1 MTDNI
6 RNKLEKTEELIKG
19 VKPTKR
25 IIKDGKLLREFT
37 ANGTRYYIRPIEEVW
52 TVERMTAYQNI
63 NTIFALAKTP
73 IEIVDAFQQYK
84 QIIID
89 MMTVETKAKATDK
102 LIKHTYNMID
112 SVYNNL
118 NRYPQSLYIC
128 SLFIIRE
135 NEDVSKWSF
144 ELADEK
150 IEDWAKANY
159 NMSDFLALALNHS
172 QECKKILESE
182 LGAI

>member
-1 MTDNI
+1 MKDDI
-6 RNKLEKTEELIKG
+6 KERLDKTQELIKG

-25 IIKDGKLLREFT
+25 IIHEEKLLREFY
-37 ANGTRYYIRPIEEVW
+37 ANGTKYYIRPIEEIW

-73 IEIVDAFQQYK
+73 LEIVEAFQKYK
-84 QIIID
+84 KIIID

-102 LIKHTYNMID
+102 LIQHTYNMID
-112 SVYNNL
+112 SVYNNV
-118 NRYPQSLYIC
+118 NRYPQALYIC
-128 SLFIIRE
+128 SLFVIRE

-150 IEDWAKANY
+150 INDWAMENY
-159 NMSDFLALALNHS
+159 NMSDFLALALAHS
-172 QECKKILESE
+172 KECRTILELE
-182 LGAI
+182 